1 MNSIIKE
8 VKLGFSQ
15 ETEVYTIYA
24 KQNDS
29 QRIINFELI
38 DESNNYII
46 EDVTAIYFCE
56 TLSDGTVIT
65 PIKIYPAEENNI
77 SLESGSIVTLQ
88 FTSDM
93 TKVPGLAHCELLFV
107 QSDEPLTIE
116 NNQIIG
122 EYETLTTQTFNLY
135 IESSV
140 SNGTKTHTKSSTNDL
155 IKLIIA
161 TQQLNDR
168 CSAFEYGGTYTDS
181 TGEHTIT
188 YENSREGQEGIRIG
202 NESTRIN
209 NESTRVT
216 NEETRVS
223 NETTRQ
229 ANETIRVGNEATR
242 VSNEEVRVGNE
253 TTRITAETERVRAEK
268 ERKAFESAGT
278 YIDTEGESYTIAYK
292 DSRVGASERER
303 ALLYG
308 GAFTDIDGIQ
318 KSVSNQYEYGGQQY
332 DANVSDLGGKSLMAI
347 GASTHKAALDTKRWA
362 DATEYIYESL
372 GGATLNLQSNVTAS
386 QILDSTD
393 PNYIDVSIVNIGNAY
408 FTSEQFVTDN
418 NFAEGAGV
426 TVTIGSEIYVNK
438 NHKWDIIPSSAFAQD
453 MRGATSS
460 TAGVHGLVP
469 APAVGDEE
477 KVLSGAGT
485 WIEVKSDPTYLC
497 DSVEDTDV
505 CTEIHTANETIYVK
519 SEDVIVQTMTALAIG
534 DNIITS
540 GENQNAFIRDFK
552 GEGYQSVTSGVASH
566 AEGFKTT
573 ASGDYSHSEGDISCA
588 MGDRSHAEGS
598 ESTAIGD
605 ISHAEGNVT
614 IAQGVVSHT
623 EGSQTTAA
631 GFASHAE
638 GYYTSAVGNYSHAEG
653 ICTSSAF
660 SKVIA
665 SGDGSHAE
673 GCRTTA
679 SEFASHAEGFLT
691 SACGTYA
698 HAEGCTGNNDE
709 PTIASGKGSHAEGC
723 GTTASG
729 IGSHSEGIL
738 SVAIGQYTHAE
749 GWNTTAFENYSHAEG
764 CETSVDGNYA
774 HAEGY
779 KSMALVRG
787 SHAEGNSTTTYHYYA
802 HAEGNST
809 YASSTA
815 AHAEGDTTT
824 ADGISSHAE
833 GIGTYAKG
841 NYSHAE
847 GCNTSTS
854 NKTVGSSTYSHAEG
868 YATIA
873 AGTYSHAEGA
883 NTTAAEGGMRSHSEG
898 VATITIG
905 VGSHAEGLQTTARGY
920 CSHTEGMYT
929 STNQNY
935 NPYNNGHY
943 SHAEGL
949 GTTSNPV
956 VAGGDGA
963 HAEGYCTT
971 SLGLGA
977 HSEGYQT
984 SVTGYQSHAEG
995 YQTSAIGTGNPHASG
1010 VTSGHFN
1017 HAEGVKTLAGGGYSH
1032 SEGYYTTTTGMASH
1046 SEGYTTIAYGTYSHA
1061 EGGETTAYGSKSH
1074 AEGQS
1079 TYAIDS
1085 YSHAEGNQSSAVGV
1099 CSHTEGSQTE
1109 AFHYSHAEGLS
1120 TRADGLHSHAEGLLT
1135 TASSDSSHAE
1145 GEGTCAAAEN
1155 QHVSGKYN
1163 SPNADTTNRFII
1175 GKGASRYVLANSF
1188 RVNDSGVYG
1197 SGAYNSSGADYAE
1210 MFEWND
1216 GNPNN
1221 EDRRGLFVTLK
1232 GDKIEKANS
1241 RTKFILGV
1249 ISGNPSVVGDVH
1261 DDQWNGMFEKD
1272 IFGTD
1277 IYEDVEVP
1285 DVTTTTINPETGEE
1299 ETVVV
1304 IPAHVEH
1311 RQKLN
1316 PNYDSTQTYI
1326 PRSKRPEWNY
1336 VGMMGKLVVV
1346 DDGTCEIDGYC
1357 KSGNKGVATKSDTET
1372 KFRVMKRLD
1381 DTHIQVLVI

>member
-56 TLSDGTVIT
+56 TLSDGTVIE
-65 PIKIYPAEENNI
+65 PIKIYPIEENNTN
-77 SLESGSIVTLQ
+77 LESGSIVTLQ

-107 QSDEPLTIE
+107 QSDEPLIVE

-140 SNGTKTHTKSSTNDL
+140 SNGTKTHTKSSANDL
-155 IKLIIA
+155 IKLIII
-161 TQQLNDR
+161 TQQLNDK

-202 NESTRIN
+202 NESTRVN

-278 YIDTEGESYTIAYK
+278 YIDTEGESHTITYK
-292 DSRVGASERER
+292 DSRVGASKRER

-308 GAFTDIDGIQ
+308 GTFTDIDGVQ

-362 DATEYIYESL
+362 DATEDIYESL
-372 GGATLNLQSNVTAS
+372 GGATLNLQFNVTAS

-393 PNYIDVSIVNIGNAY
+393 PNYIDVSIADIGDTY
-408 FTSEQFVTDN
+408 FVSEQFITDN
-418 NFAEGAGV
+418 NFAKGSGIAV
-426 TVTIGSEIYVNK
+426 VIGSAIYVNK
-438 NHKWDIIPSSAFAQD
+438 NHKWDIISPSAFAQD
-453 MRGATSS
+453 MMGATSS
-460 TAGVHGLVP
+460 TAGTHGLVP
-469 APAVGDEE
+469 APVAGDEE

-485 WIEVKSDPTYLC
+485 WIEVKNDPTYLC

-505 CTEIHTANETIYVK
+505 CTEIHTVNETIYVK
-519 SEDVIVQTMTALAIG
+519 SEDIIVQTMTALAIG

-540 GENQNAFIRDFK
+540 GENANAFIRDFK

-566 AEGFKTT
+566 AEG
-573 ASGDYSHSEGDISCA
+573 
-588 MGDRSHAEGS
+588 
-598 ESTAIGD
+598 
-605 ISHAEGNVT
+605 
-614 IAQGVVSHT
+614 
-623 EGSQTTAA
+623 SQTTAA
-631 GFASHAE
+631 GFAAHAE
-638 GYYTSAVGNYSHAEG
+638 GYYTSASGNYSHAEG
-653 ICTSSAF
+653 ICTSSTL
-660 SKVIA
+660 SKVVA

-673 GCRTTA
+673 GCRTT
-679 SEFASHAEGFLT
+679 SSGFAAHAEGFKT
-691 SACGTYA
+691 SASK
-698 HAEGCTGNNDE
+698 E
-709 PTIASGKGSHAEGC
+709 
-723 GTTASG
+723 
-729 IGSHSEGIL
+729 
-738 SVAIGQYTHAE
+738 
-749 GWNTTAFENYSHAEG
+749 
-764 CETSVDGNYA
+764 YA

-779 KSMALVRG
+779 MTYALG
-787 SHAEGNSTTTYHYYA
+787 TNSHAEGAYTTASEANCHAEGYSCLAWTTNA
-802 HAEGNST
+802 HAEGSNT
-809 YASSTA
+809 QALNN
-815 AHAEGDTTT
+815 
-824 ADGISSHAE
+824 SSHSE
-833 GIGTYAKG
+833 GLITISKG
-841 NYSHAE
+841 FGA
-847 GCNTSTS
+847 
-854 NKTVGSSTYSHAEG
+854 
-868 YATIA
+868 
-873 AGTYSHAEGA
+873 HAEGA
-883 NTTAAEGGMRSHSEG
+883 NTSASSNYSHSEG
-898 VATITIG
+898 FYTCASAES
-905 VGSHAEGLQTTARGY
+905 SHAEGNKT
-920 CSHTEGMYT
+920 T
-929 STNQNY
+929 ST
-935 NPYNNGHY
+935 GE
-943 SHAEGL
+943 S
-949 GTTSNPV
+949 
-956 VAGGDGA
+956 
-963 HAEGYCTT
+963 
-971 SLGLGA
+971 
-977 HSEGYQT
+977 
-984 SVTGYQSHAEG
+984 SHAEG
-995 YQTSAIGTGNPHASG
+995 YQTIASG
-1010 VTSGHFN
+1010 
-1017 HAEGVKTLAGGGYSH
+1017 
-1032 SEGYYTTTTGMASH
+1032 
-1046 SEGYTTIAYGTYSHA
+1046 IYSHA

-1145 GEGTCAAAEN
+1145 GEGTCAAAKN

-1175 GKGASRYVLANSF
+1175 GKGVSRNVLANSF

-1241 RTKFILGV
+1241 RTKFILGIV
-1249 ISGNPSVVGDVH
+1249 SGNPSVVGDVH

-1299 ETVVV
+1299 ETVVI
-1304 IPAHVEH
+1304 IPTHVEH

-1357 KSGNKGVATKSDTET
+1357 KSGNKGIATKSDTET